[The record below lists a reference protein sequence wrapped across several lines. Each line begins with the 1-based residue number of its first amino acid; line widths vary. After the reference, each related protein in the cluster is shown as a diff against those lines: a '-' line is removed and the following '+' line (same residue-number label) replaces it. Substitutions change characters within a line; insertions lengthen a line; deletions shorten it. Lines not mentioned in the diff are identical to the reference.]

1 MAIFWRTLDW
11 RSYKKIE
18 DQQVYRTEEEYMEEY
33 DFPDTH
39 RMWMQTA
46 MNAAADSMIY
56 LSHMGW
62 EELPNVPRGYEDGP
76 CDWNEIPSKPPAL
89 SVFGVA
95 DTLDWVPLRLRWS
108 IARVLHFA
116 IAVFVERLHLEK
128 REIYLQLPIH
138 YLAYW
143 LVQDVLAFFDIRIAN
158 TLLRWLGEIYDQWND
173 GDHIDIVESLYLSSP
188 IFVTAP
194 LSNVAE
200 SNTKTWRVKP
210 FAPNSQSVF
219 SKRARQFDYSTL
231 SATVGQNVIHKDEER
246 TEITGKDNTDDD
258 SPDTVSR
265 LCYNQQKNTNILKAL
280 RLGLGGKFEETQTAQ
295 TTRS

>member
-1 MAIFWRTLDW
+1 MLWCMAIFWRALDW

-18 DQQVYRTEEEYMEEY
+18 DQQVYRTEEEYTEEY
-33 DFPDTH
+33 DFPATH

-76 CDWNEIPSKPPAL
+76 CDWNEIPGKPPAL
-89 SVFGVA
+89 SIFGVA
-95 DTLDWVPLRLRWS
+95 DTLEWVPLRLRWS

-116 IAVFVERLHLEK
+116 IAVFVERLHLEQ
-128 REIYLQLPIH
+128 RQIYLQLPIH

-158 TLLRWLGEIYDQWND
+158 TLMRWLSEIYHQWNE
-173 GDHIDIVESLYLSSP
+173 GDDVDIVECLYLSSP

-210 FAPNSQSVF
+210 FAPNSRSVF
-219 SKRARQFDYSTL
+219 SRRACQFDYSTL
-231 SATVGQNVIHKDEER
+231 SATVGQNVIHSDEER
-246 TEITGKDNTDDD
+246 TEITGKDNTDND
-258 SPDTVSR
+258 SPDMVSR
-265 LCYNQQKNTNILKAL
+265 LCYNEQKHTNVLKAL
-280 RLGLGGKFEETQTAQ
+280 RFGLGGKFE
-295 TTRS
+295 